1 MRSIHSLLIATALF
15 LFSANL
21 FAQSNNATLFGKVS
35 DETGN
40 PVELAN
46 ISLKNSSIGTV
57 SNRNG
62 EYLLRIPA
70 KKKVVMVYSIVGY
83 GSVEKTITA
92 SEEQRVEM
100 NVTLQQI
107 SQEID
112 EVRITQMKRNK
123 TNM

>member
-15 LFSANL
+15 LYSANL
-21 FAQSNNATLFGKVS
+21 FAQSNNATLFGKVN
-35 DETGN
+35 DETGK

-70 KKKVVMVYSIVGY
+70 KKKVVMVYSIIGY

-92 SEEQRVEM
+92 SEEQRIEM
-100 NVTLQQI
+100 NVT
-107 SQEID
+107 
-112 EVRITQMKRNK
+112 
-123 TNM
+123 